1 METYLKIQTPIRNET
16 RMRSTAS
23 ELHSPIS
30 NTLLLLTTKG
40 RNGHQFEANL
50 IVLRRDDDNYIV
62 AATNESDKFKPRWHL
77 NLKEEPLVTM
87 EIDGVQIHAIA
98 STPVGRE
105 RLRLWRL
112 AEEIPTLTNQ
122 VLPRDT
128 ALVVLSPIG

>member
-1 METYLKIQTPIRNET
+1 MV
-16 RMRSTAS
+16 
-23 ELHSPIS
+23 
-30 NTLLLLTTKG
+30 
-40 RNGHQFEANL
+40 F
-50 IVLRRDDDNYIV
+50 RRDDGNYIV
-62 AATNESDKFKPRWHL
+62 AATNESDKFKPRWYL

-122 VLPRDT
+122 VFPRDT